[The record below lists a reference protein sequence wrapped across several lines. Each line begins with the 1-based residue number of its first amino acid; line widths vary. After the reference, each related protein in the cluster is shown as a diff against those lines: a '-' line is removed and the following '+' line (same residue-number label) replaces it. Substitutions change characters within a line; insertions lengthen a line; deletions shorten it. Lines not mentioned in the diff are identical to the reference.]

1 MKLSYKEDFIED
13 EGKFSR
19 VLFVKDFP
27 SGLLDNFVRDIMDLS
42 QHLTFTVDVIP
53 VPKEVSAKF
62 VANKLMGVEG
72 DISKQ
77 QRQRNKRGEF
87 PQILHGRNVRNMMRS
102 KVS

>member
-1 MKLSYKEDFIED
+1 
-13 EGKFSR
+13 
-19 VLFVKDFP
+19 
-27 SGLLDNFVRDIMDLS
+27 MDLS

-87 PQILHGRNVRNMMRS
+87 STDITWEKRQEHDEV
-102 KVS
+102 